1 MNGIAAFV
9 FKDYV
14 IKAMAAS
21 GGYYEFIEKTT
32 DAEILKL
39 LHFKVMNKTRPN
51 KTIRVC
57 IIDGPVETT

>member
-1 MNGIAAFV
+1 
-9 FKDYV
+9 
-14 IKAMAAS
+14 MAAS

-32 DAEILKL
+32 DAEIPKL
-39 LHFKVMNKTRPN
+39 LHFNVMNKTRPN